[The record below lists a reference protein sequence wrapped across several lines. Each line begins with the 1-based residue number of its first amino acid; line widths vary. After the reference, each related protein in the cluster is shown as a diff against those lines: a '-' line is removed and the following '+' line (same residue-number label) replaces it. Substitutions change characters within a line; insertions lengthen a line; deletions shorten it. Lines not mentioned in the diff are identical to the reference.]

1 MAEKPG
7 LDPRYDPAFQRGF
20 DPGAGAD
27 AQRPAVAFAPTPIT
41 RVSPP
46 PAGRGPSSSAPA
58 EPGGPGQN
66 TAASGAPA
74 ASEAADAP
82 AVIAVGRAPWRNP
95 FVVALA
101 VIGVVSIAL
110 GVFVVQYAM
119 RESEGGQLL
128 FTQGGYVL
136 MQSLVL
142 AAPLAICT
150 GVLILSAVLVMFAVH
165 WGRLPHRDE

>member
-27 AQRPAVAFAPTPIT
+27 AQRPTVAFGPPLVP
-41 RVSPP
+41 RVSSS
-46 PAGRGPSSSAPA
+46 ASGRGPSAPA
-58 EPGGPGQN
+58 PAAPSQA

-74 ASEAADAP
+74 ASEAVAAT

-95 FVVALA
+95 FIVALA
-101 VIGVVSIAL
+101 VIGVASIAL
-110 GVFVVQYAM
+110 GVFVLQYAM
-119 RESEGGQLL
+119 REGEGGQLL

-136 MQSLVL
+136 MQSLVF

>member
-20 DPGAGAD
+20 DPGAGAE
-27 AQRPAVAFAPTPIT
+27 AQRPAVAFAPPLVP
-41 RVSPP
+41 RASSSA
-46 PAGRGPSSSAPA
+46 AGRGAPSPAPA
-58 EPGGPGQN
+58 APGQA

-74 ASEAADAP
+74 APESV
-82 AVIAVGRAPWRNP
+82 AVPTVVTLGRAPWRNP

-101 VIGVVSIAL
+101 VIGVASIAL
-110 GVFVVQYAM
+110 GLFVVQYAM
-119 RESEGGQLL
+119 REGEGGQLL

-142 AAPLAICT
+142 AAPLAFFT